1 MKAAAVLLSLLV
13 CAGGAAV
20 TLVGDAQTGPSR
32 EPTSHVFTIDSAS
45 PSQMH
50 ELKSFEEDSTGV
62 YRSGC
67 LDAAAG
73 VAYLSFAVEDE
84 DGEVTFRIDA
94 LDVET
99 GRITKGAHFTMR
111 LYYNMACDSVWHAV
125 VLADVRDE
133 HTAMFYRV
141 DPAAGTVTHL
151 LNYTLADP
159 ILQIFNRDAAY
170 DSDTHT
176 MYLLNNNY
184 ENCLTHKYSGKMIAA
199 NLASKTVATYPWS
212 ATQEFDGLA
221 FVPGADYLLG
231 VFFNQ
236 FDGSGKNVSSQ
247 LARFDF
253 KKGEITGVGD
263 LQWLTANVDGGST
276 VDSSGKNFY
285 TFAWEMDHSHLLTWN
300 IATGEVSK
308 GGSYSMNTYSFL
320 SAMDE
325 RV

>member
-184 ENCLTHKYSGKMIAA
+184 VHEGRIL
-199 NLASKTVATYPWS
+199 VAPDLS
-212 ATQEFDGLA
+212 PAGELPDAQVQRQDDRCQPCQQDRGHLPVECD
-221 FVPGADYLLG
+221 PG
-231 VFFNQ
+231 V
-236 FDGSGKNVSSQ
+236 
-247 LARFDF
+247 
-253 KKGEITGVGD
+253 
-263 LQWLTANVDGGST
+263 
-276 VDSSGKNFY
+276 
-285 TFAWEMDHSHLLTWN
+285 
-300 IATGEVSK
+300 
-308 GGSYSMNTYSFL
+308 
-320 SAMDE
+320 
-325 RV
+325 